1 MIIANTISQVR
12 DQVRQW
18 RREGLTVGLVP
29 TMGYLHE
36 GHGSLVGKAAEDCD
50 RVVASVFVNPT
61 QFAPGEDLASY
72 PRDFERDCEI
82 LEKQG
87 CSMVFHPSVDE
98 MYPDGN
104 GRTDTYIEILSDMPK
119 QLCGRTRPN
128 HFRGV
133 CTVVGKLFNIVLPDK
148 AYFGEKDAQQL
159 AIIRRMVRDLSYGI
173 EIVGCPIVREPDGLA
188 KSSRNI
194 HLKADER
201 KAAAAL
207 YRSLKIAEEMASD
220 GEKSSKAVTDA
231 VRAEIEK
238 EPLAEVEY
246 VSAVDSLSMEPVETV
261 GKGTLIAI
269 AVRIGQ
275 TRLIDNCVLNTI

>member
-104 GRTDTYIEILSDMPK
+104 GRTDTYIEILNDMPK

-194 HLKADER
+194 HLKPDER
-201 KAAAAL
+201 KAAAVL

-220 GEKSSKAVTDA
+220 GEKSPKTVTDA

-275 TRLIDNCVLNTI
+275 TRLIDNCVL

>member
-12 DQVRQW
+12 DQIRQW

-36 GHGSLVGKAAEDCD
+36 GHGSLVEKAAEDCD

-104 GRTDTYIEILSDMPK
+104 GKTDTYIEILNDMPK

-194 HLKADER
+194 HLKPDER
-201 KAAAAL
+201 KAAAVL

-220 GEKSSKAVTDA
+220 GEKSSKTVTDA

-275 TRLIDNCVLNTI
+275 TRLIDNCVL

>member
-12 DQVRQW
+12 DQIRQW

-104 GRTDTYIEILSDMPK
+104 GKTDTYIEILNDMPK

-133 CTVVGKLFNIVLPDK
+133 CTVVGKLFNIVIPDK

-194 HLKADER
+194 HLKPDER
-201 KAAAAL
+201 KAAVAL

-220 GEKSSKAVTDA
+220 GEKSSKTVTDA

-275 TRLIDNCVLNTI
+275 TRLIDNCVL

>member
-61 QFAPGEDLASY
+61 QFAPGEDLDSY

-104 GRTDTYIEILSDMPK
+104 GRTDTYIEILNDMPK

-194 HLKADER
+194 HLKPDER
-201 KAAAAL
+201 KAAAVL

-231 VRAEIEK
+231 VRAEIQK

-275 TRLIDNCVLNTI
+275 TRLIDNCVL